1 MPMAS
6 LDMLS
11 YSLADYA
18 NCLGFVRLECWKDS
32 ILMLSLL
39 YRDVPG
45 VIIHV
50 KNI

>member
-18 NCLGFVRLECWKDS
+18 NCLGFECWKDS
-32 ILMLSLL
+32 ILILSLL